1 MNDVTARSALK
12 DLTLG
17 NLAFKHKK
25 AAAPMKG
32 LPFRV
37 LRGSRGSKSRQTS
50 MASFGVFP
58 HPRTEM
64 MLLNLSLNG
73 EIFCFPIQM
82 LLL

>member
-1 MNDVTARSALK
+1 
-12 DLTLG
+12 
-17 NLAFKHKK
+17 
-25 AAAPMKG
+25 
-32 LPFRV
+32 
-37 LRGSRGSKSRQTS
+37 